1 MGPYTDQE
9 IREFRR
15 ETGEDLTEECDRC
28 GEVYT
33 AESINGY
40 LRTEVVTELGRWS
53 QELIR
58 VCCKEIN

>member
-33 AESINGY
+33 AEFINGY
-40 LRTEVVTELGRWS
+40 LRTEVSFGEL
-53 QELIR
+53 LR
-58 VCCKEIN
+58 VCCPEGVPDES

>member
-9 IREFRR
+9 IREFRK

-33 AESINGY
+33 AEFINGY
-40 LRTEVVTELGRWS
+40 LRTEVVRNDEL
-53 QELIR
+53 R
-58 VCCKEIN
+58 VCCKENG